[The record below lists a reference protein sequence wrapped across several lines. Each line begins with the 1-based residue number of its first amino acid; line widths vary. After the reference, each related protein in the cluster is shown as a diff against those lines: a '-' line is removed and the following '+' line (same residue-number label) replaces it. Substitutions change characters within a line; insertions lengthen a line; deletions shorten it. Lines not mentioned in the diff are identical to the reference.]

1 MLRSFSISD
10 PKDSIWMTTYYFG
23 DGQIVYY
30 NYTHMLSHIFN
41 TYQYSC
47 LENPLD
53 REARQATVHKI
64 AQSWTWLKWLS
75 MHACTTHTHTHTHT
89 DIHSNLSVSIGGC
102 FPICDAQVPHE
113 WSSRVGPL
121 HLWIQL
127 TLGCGGPALCVCVC
141 VYVCVCMCISWKVNE
156 SLLLNKNNNKLSN
169 FSTGLTAERSLI

>member
-1 MLRSFSISD
+1 MGKLFIIIIHTCFPIYLIHTNILAWRIRWTEKPGRLQSIRLHRVGHGWSD
-10 PKDSIWMTTYYFG
+10 L
-23 DGQIVYY
+23 V
-30 NYTHMLSHIFN
+30 
-41 TYQYSC
+41 C
-47 LENPLD
+47 
-53 REARQATVHKI
+53 
-64 AQSWTWLKWLS
+64 
-75 MHACTTHTHTHTHT
+75 MHAQHTHTHTYTHTCTHICTHIHT